1 LIVALLL
8 SSQAIRVF
16 VESVLRYGLPVNFVC
31 ALMKPGKGADAKVHE
46 LLHVR
51 HRRGIVS
58 FWAQSSCV
66 VCVCVRDQVA
76 YASLG
81 GGGLG
86 GDEESSKKAS
96 SAGFS
101 GDDFHPY
108 VYLPFNAPGHGGK

>member
-1 LIVALLL
+1 MQK
-8 SSQAIRVF
+8 SMNYCM
-16 VESVLRYGLPVNFVC
+16 SVTGGGLYRSGLNP
-31 ALMKPGKGADAKVHE
+31 
-46 LLHVR
+46 HVL
-51 HRRGIVS
+51 
-58 FWAQSSCV
+58 F
-66 VCVCVRDQVA
+66 VCVRDQVA